1 MIRYAM
7 TVSNSTRDEEQELTS
22 YGLRAMN
29 EKGEELLS
37 IPNISTRE
45 EDVAYLVEHFNQVR
59 VHRDQFYSQ
68 RRKMN
73 SMFGKKRQLE
83 YDKTRKRPVIRASI
97 CTGEQVAGF
106 KDLETGKFEDIM
118 LISNEKDM
126 KEFMRMYGIQAE
138 DISKEW

>member
-1 MIRYAM
+1 MLFQGTIIVQNTRVKELKTMIRYAM

-59 VHRDQFYSQ
+59 VHRDQFYS
-68 RRKMN
+68 
-73 SMFGKKRQLE
+73 
-83 YDKTRKRPVIRASI
+83 
-97 CTGEQVAGF
+97 
-106 KDLETGKFEDIM
+106 
-118 LISNEKDM
+118 
-126 KEFMRMYGIQAE
+126 
-138 DISKEW
+138 